1 MADNMALHADLLAAG
16 VGRRPRVHPPGAPFA
31 RVAAIAAAVVVAAF
45 VVLLAA
51 GALGLPVAQATPA
64 QTQLTLEAKAA
75 SDRFTVL
82 AQHQQVAD
90 DGLALAEHAWTLLAP
105 HFPDRPPGP
114 ITIVIVENPAEYE
127 VIQPAPMTRGFATF
141 GGTRIYL
148 RGDSVDQEVVT
159 HELTHI
165 LFGLNVRPGVP
176 IPDWFNEGLAQ
187 YASGAPESTIQLI
200 YDRSAGRILT
210 LQQLGAVDALQSPD
224 RDLATTEGLAV
235 VRFLADE
242 YGGPR
247 LWNLVGSLRTSSTF
261 EQALLQTYGRTD
273 LQLNETWMAYARQ
286 HYSLFSPLLIETLLT
301 MLLTLLVVA
310 AVVVWLVRRSRGLG
324 RIGGV
329 DLTEGERLAAHH
341 AELLLLHPDGHG
353 PAGPHADRPEIDT
366 RDGAP

>member
-1 MADNMALHADLLAAG
+1 VL
-16 VGRRPRVHPPGAPFA
+16 F
-31 RVAAIAAAVVVAAF
+31 AAIA
-45 VVLLAA
+45 L
-51 GALGLPVAQATPA
+51 GAPVAQAVP
-64 QTQLTLEAKAA
+64 QTELTLEAKAV

-82 AQHQQVAD
+82 AQHQKVAD
-90 DGLALAEHAWTLLAP
+90 NGLALAEHAWTLLTP
-105 HFPDRPPGP
+105 HFPGRPHGP
-114 ITIVIVENPAEYE
+114 ITIVIVESQTEYE
-127 VIQPAPMTRGFATF
+127 AIQPAPMTRGFATF

-159 HELTHI
+159 HELMHI

-187 YASGAPESTIQLI
+187 YASGAPEATMQLI
-200 YDRSAGRILT
+200 YDRSSGRILT

-235 VRFLADE
+235 VRFLTDK
-242 YGGPR
+242 YGESQ

-301 MLLTLLVVA
+301 MLLTVLAVA
-310 AVVVWLVRRSRGLG
+310 AVVVWLLRRSRWLARAG
-324 RIGGV
+324 RIEGV
-329 DLTEGERLAAHH
+329 NLTEGERQAAHH
-341 AELLLLHPDGHG
+341 AELRLLHPDEHESPGTHT
-353 PAGPHADRPEIDT
+353 DRPEIDT